1 MNSFHDQQGSEY
13 FIGDVI
19 QFSWNQYK
27 GIFGIILE
35 IIPNDA
41 DGVIKIQEVDEHF
54 KSRSLLFGFQIG
66 CLPPMSLVQ
75 RGKKEVN

>member
-13 FIGDVI
+13 FIGDVVK
-19 QFSWNQYK
+19 FSWNQYK

-35 IIPNDA
+35 IIPNDN

-75 RGKKEVN
+75 RGKKEVI